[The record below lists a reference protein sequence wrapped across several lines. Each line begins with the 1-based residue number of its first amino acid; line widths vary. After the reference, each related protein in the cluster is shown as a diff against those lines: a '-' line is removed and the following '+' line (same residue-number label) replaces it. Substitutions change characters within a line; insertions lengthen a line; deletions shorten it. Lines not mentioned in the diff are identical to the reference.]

1 MSAAVCVGI
10 GVLAWA
16 LACWP
21 LALWYGYRV
30 LIVSDQAW
38 LALAPAA
45 AAWLAL
51 RGGFASDL
59 NAAPARWMPSAG
71 LMVLYAAAYPFQPM
85 TLRAVP
91 ALLALLF
98 IPGPWRRGVW
108 PDPAVAGLCLI
119 GLPAVTMLQFYFG
132 FPLQLAAAALAVPIL
147 KMAGLAVAREGALLT
162 LNGSGVGVDAACS
175 GIRMGWA
182 ALLLALALAG
192 LSGLGWRR
200 TAAAVAG
207 ALALVLA
214 ANALR
219 VAALF
224 GIDAFGL
231 GGRPVL
237 HAGAGV
243 ALFLALAAGI
253 LAWVR
258 RLGRR
263 PS

>member
-1 MSAAVCVGI
+1 MSAAACVWI

-21 LALWYGYRV
+21 LVIWYAYRV

-45 AAWLAL
+45 AALLAI
-51 RGGFASDL
+51 RGGFASES
-59 NAAPARWMPSAG
+59 NVAFARWLPSAG
-71 LMVLYAAAYPFQPM
+71 LMGLYAAATPFMPM

-98 IPGPWRRGVW
+98 MPGPWRRGLW

-132 FPLQLAAAALAVPIL
+132 FPLQLAAAGLAVPIL
-147 KMAGLAVAREGALLT
+147 KMAGFAVVREGALLT
-162 LNGSGVGVDAACS
+162 LNGNGVGVDAACS

-182 ALLLALALAG
+182 ALFLALALAG

-200 TAAAVAG
+200 TAAAAAG
-207 ALALVLA
+207 ALALILA
-214 ANALR
+214 VNALR

-237 HAGAGV
+237 HAGVGV
-243 ALFLALAAGI
+243 VLFLALAAAI